1 MITKT
6 IYKCET
12 CGAVYD
18 TAREART
25 CEDSHIF
32 AEYILQQK
40 YPQNAKYPAELV
52 VTMGNSHKILYKY
65 DSPIIVE
72 PSDVP
77 YFTHITVSRDSSTNN
92 IVLIAEGNALP
103 PEDTYSWVITC
114 DDIKYNATSNSPTLA
129 TSKSVT
135 NAIDY
140 ATVVKVKV
148 STPNVNASQ
157 YIIKYGG

>member
-18 TAREART
+18 TAREAHI
-25 CEDSHIF
+25 CEDSHVF

-52 VTMGNSHKILYKY
+52 MTMGNGHKILYKFAN
-65 DSPIIVE
+65 PILVE
-72 PSDVP
+72 PSDIP
-77 YFTHITVSRDSSTNN
+77 YFTHITVSRDSSTDN
-92 IVLIAEGNALP
+92 IILIAEGNALP
-103 PEDTYSWVITC
+103 VEDDYSWVITC
-114 DDIKYNATSNSPTLA
+114 DDIKFTTTSNSPTLSL
-129 TSKSVT
+129 SKSIT
-135 NAIDY
+135 NGIDN

-148 STPNVNASQ
+148 STPTVDASQ